1 MRPFLKGYFL
11 LLACQTL
18 GCESPI
24 EFPGDPFRPELVVIS
39 EFSEHSSWQAAVQR
53 TVDFD
58 EVVALPAVV
67 ENATVTVTG
76 DDGSMV
82 ELKHKGGGFYQSN
95 CCRPKP
101 GITYQLAADADGF
114 AQASAIDGLPIPARI
129 KGVRRTSVIREGR
142 PAARLEIDFDDEGGV
157 RNYYEL
163 SLVLDVRWYD
173 IRFTILNAEV
183 RDQLS
188 DYGTGDILEPDL
200 ATIYVE
206 RLLLHDEAIDGQ
218 AFTLVLETDPFH
230 SIEQIGGPLSVKLR
244 TVTEAY
250 YQYWRTRRLQ
260 DNSEGDPF
268 VEPVRIRSNVTGGR
282 GLFGGYAPETHGA
295 LTDAAMREQISGS
308 YIISRFRVRQD
319 GIGRNYMGLGGSGEL
334 NVRTDNTVIG
344 GMQIPIDEGEPWSVS
359 LNGGFVLR
367 GTTIRLLHSANTVI
381 RDMDFEFRPETNSLH
396 GNVTID
402 FGQGVHVAFERKDLE

>member
-1 MRPFLKGYFL
+1 MRFFPKGLLL
-11 LLACQTL
+11 LLACLTL

-24 EFPGDPFRPELVVIS
+24 EFPGDSFRPELVVVS
-39 EFSEHSSWQAAVQR
+39 EFSEHSSWHAVVQR

-58 EVVALPAVV
+58 EVVALPAAV

-76 DDGSMV
+76 DDGSVV
-82 ELKHKGGGFYQSN
+82 ELTHKGGGFYQSN

-101 GITYQLAADADGF
+101 GITYQLAANADGF
-114 AQASAIDGLPIPARI
+114 AQASAIDGLPMPARI
-129 KGVRRTSVIREGR
+129 KAVRRTSVIREGR
-142 PAARLEIDFDDEGGV
+142 PAARLEIDFNDEVGV

-163 SLVLDVRWYD
+163 SLVLDLRWYD

-218 AFTLVLETDPFH
+218 ALTLILETDPFS
-230 SIEQIGGPLSVKLR
+230 SIEQIGGPVSVKLR
-244 TVTEAY
+244 TVSEAY
-250 YQYWRTRRLQ
+250 YQYWRTRWFQ

-268 VEPVRIRSNVTGGR
+268 VEPVRIRSNVTGGH

-295 LTDAAMREQISGS
+295 LTDAAMREQLSGS
-308 YIISRFRVRQD
+308 YRISNFEVRQD
-319 GIGRNYMGLGGSGEL
+319 GIGQNYMETGGSGEL
-334 NVRTDNTVIG
+334 DVRTDNTVFG
-344 GMQIPIDEGEPWSVS
+344 GMQIPINEGEPWSVS

-381 RDMDFEFRPETNSLH
+381 RDMDFAFYPDTNSLE
-396 GNVTID
+396 GYVTID